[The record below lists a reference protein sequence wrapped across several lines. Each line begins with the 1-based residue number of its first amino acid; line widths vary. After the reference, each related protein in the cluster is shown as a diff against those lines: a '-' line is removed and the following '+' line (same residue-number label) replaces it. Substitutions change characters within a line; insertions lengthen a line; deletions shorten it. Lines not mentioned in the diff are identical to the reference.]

1 MSGHSHWA
9 TTRRQKEVKDAK
21 KGAVFTKLAR
31 AITMAAHKGGNPDDN
46 PTLRLAI
53 DKGRGASMPM
63 DNIKRAIERGAG
75 GPGQTSLEEVIYEGY
90 GPAGVA
96 IMVNCVT
103 DNRNR
108 TVAEIRNI
116 FSRFGGNLG
125 EAGSAAYVFGAD
137 PASPQ
142 FSIPIDEATSEKLT
156 RLVDALEDQDDVQ
169 EVFTNAE

>member
-21 KGAVFTKLAR
+21 KGQIFTKLAR
-31 AITMAAHKGGNPDDN
+31 AITVAAKSGASPDDN

-53 DKGRGASMPM
+53 DKARGVSMPM
-63 DNIKRAIERGAG
+63 DNIKRAIERGTGGAG
-75 GPGQTSLEEVIYEGY
+75 QEALEEVTYEGY
-90 GPAGVA
+90 GPGGVA
-96 IMVNCVT
+96 LLVKCVT

-116 FSRFGGNLG
+116 FSRAGGNLG
-125 EAGSAAYVFGAD
+125 EAGSAAYVFGTD
-137 PASPQ
+137 PESPQ
-142 FSIPIDEATSEKLT
+142 FTVPLDDTGSEKLG
-156 RLVDALEDQDDVQ
+156 RLVDALEEQDDIQ

>member
-31 AITMAAHKGGNPDDN
+31 AITVAAKAGGNPDDN
-46 PTLRLAI
+46 PTLRLAV
-53 DKGRGASMPM
+53 DKARAASMPN
-63 DNIKRAIERGAG
+63 DNIKRAIEKGAG
-75 GPGQTSLEEVIYEGY
+75 GTGQDALEEVTYEVY
-90 GPAGVA
+90 GPGGVA
-96 IMVNCVT
+96 LMVQCVT

-116 FSRFGGNLG
+116 FSRAGGNMG
-125 EAGSAAYVFGAD
+125 EAGSAAYVFGTD
-137 PASPQ
+137 PSTPQ
-142 FSIPIDEATSEKLT
+142 FTVPLDEVTSEKLG
-156 RLVDALEDQDDVQ
+156 RLVDALEDNDDVQ

>member
-53 DKGRGASMPM
+53 DKARGASMPM
-63 DNIKRAIERGAG
+63 DNIKRAVERGAG
-75 GPGQTSLEEVIYEGY
+75 GAGQESLEEVTYEGY

-116 FSRFGGNLG
+116 FTRAGGNLG
-125 EAGSAAYVFGAD
+125 EAGSAAYVFGSD
-137 PASPQ
+137 PSKPQ
-142 FSIPIDEATSEKLT
+142 FTVPIDEEAAGKLG

-169 EVFTNAE
+169 EVYTNAE